1 MHQMKEEPT
10 APTLPARPPSFR
22 SHQTRPQCPKLRT
35 TPSRYPPPLR
45 QTNFCTRQLIPLATN
60 KIHQKLHSLFFL
72 SDRRAGGRGDVRWR
86 RQGGERRLLQ
96 ALPADEGGGRDR
108 GLLAG
113 RGRRKVWNQIKKS
126 FSKTILQHFIFQSP
140 TPAHLL
146 RNHLRRLRCQDRGDP
161 PRQDVRQRPEV
172 PRGNPGRRRRR
183 SVRPSLPS
191 DGDRFLLDSPGRIRV
206 HKS

>member
-22 SHQTRPQCPKLRT
+22 SHQTRPRCPKLRT

-45 QTNFCTRQLIPLATN
+45 LPNFCTRQLIPAATN
-60 KIHQKLHSLFFL
+60 NIHQQHNRSFRLASGRP
-72 SDRRAGGRGDVRWR
+72 RRC
-86 RQGGERRLLQ
+86 
-96 ALPADEGGGRDR
+96 P
-108 GLLAG
+108 LAAA
-113 RGRRKVWNQIKKS
+113 RGRTSSPSGSTCRRRRGTRSRFTRRERTKKSTESKKKS

-183 SVRPSLPS
+183 SVRPGLPS

-206 HKS
+206 QKS